1 MLVEINISITD
12 AITNIINIIVE
23 NTVCLNISNFMFSFL
38 LSFTMDL
45 YNFMPLTAKARIAGI
60 NNIFCN
66 NNVIRIKLSPF
77 PNPII
82 DIHNEIVYP
91 KQNPLYNI
99 IPNTIGIPIT
109 VVPKNH
115 IEIPNNKFWAIE
127 FLSNSILLILS
138 RLLNFSINWFK

>member
-1 MLVEINISITD
+1 MNISITD
-12 AITNIINIIVE
+12 VISSIINIIIE

-38 LSFTMDL
+38 LSFTIDL
-45 YNFMPLTAKARIAGI
+45 YSFIPLTAKARIAGM

-66 NNVIRIKLSPF
+66 NNVITIKLRPF
-77 PNPII
+77 PSPII

-115 IEIPNNKFWAIE
+115 IEIPNSKFCAIE
-127 FLSNSILLILS
+127 LFNNSILLILS
-138 RLLNFSINWFK
+138 KLLNFSINWFK